1 LNNDSGVMVRKD
13 DREIVGYIRTFQSL
27 ESVCDVQESLIRRY
41 CDENAISFGRIFR
54 DVGYSKRRHTD
65 DRWKAKKI
73 GLDTKSRLHTF
84 AAWEDML
91 LGVIDGEIGCI
102 LVDTQARLFDGAEQ
116 KQVLERL
123 CVDYDVTIIEV
134 ANAFP
139 PDSAAAVGATIYHY
153 PVQFGARTCI
163 LLNDIDAL
171 YNYASHRKRWEV
183 ASLFLDLSPNNR
195 EGFAHMLEI
204 AKCDIVLVKNFFHVK
219 RHTSSFV
226 GVVKQLHKKGIR
238 LVSMDEGELNISDK
252 ECVDLM
258 KQPLKAAVYDWHKSE
273 YQEETE
279 KLQMEKF
286 QAFVKYKTNGWTI
299 RNIYIDGIRSGTKE
313 ELQRLI
319 HNVEKYDI
327 VLLDSFDKFG
337 ETIKFTKI
345 MKELNIPVYSLK
357 EGVCI
362 NGTENL

>member
-1 LNNDSGVMVRKD
+1 MVQNNNAAVRND
-13 DREIVGYIRTFQSL
+13 GREIVGYIRTFQSL
-27 ESVCDVQESLIRRY
+27 ESACDVQESLIQRY
-41 CDENAISFGRIFR
+41 CAENLITCERFFR
-54 DVGYSKRRHTD
+54 DVGYSKIRHAGA
-65 DRWKAKKI
+65 RWKAERI
-73 GLDTKSRLHTF
+73 GLDAKSWLHTF
-84 AAWEDML
+84 EAWEDML
-91 LGVIDGEIGCI
+91 LGVVDGEIGCI
-102 LVDTQARLFDGAEQ
+102 LVDTKARLFDGAEQ
-116 KQVLERL
+116 REVVERL
-123 CVDYDVTIIEV
+123 CKQYDVHIIEV
-134 ANAFP
+134 SGGNP
-139 PDSAAAVGATIYHY
+139 IGTSALMKVAVYHY

-183 ASLFLDLSPNNR
+183 ASLFLDLSSNNR
-195 EGFAHMLEI
+195 ENFAHMLEM

-219 RHTSSFV
+219 RHTSAFI
-226 GVVKQLHKKGIR
+226 GAVKQFYKKGIR

-258 KQPLKAAVYDWHKSE
+258 KQPLKVAVYDHHKSE

-279 KLQMEKF
+279 KLQIEKF

-313 ELQRLI
+313 ELKRLI
-319 HNVEKYDI
+319 HDAEKYDI

-345 MKELNIPVYSLK
+345 MKKLNIPVYSLK

-362 NGTENL
+362 SEAGN

>member
-1 LNNDSGVMVRKD
+1 MSNGRGIMVRKD

-27 ESVCDVQESLIRRY
+27 ESICDVQESLIRRY
-41 CDENAISFGRIFR
+41 CNEHAISCGRIFR
-54 DVGYSKRRHTD
+54 DIGYSKRRHTD
-65 DRWKAKKI
+65 DRWKAKRI
-73 GLDTKSRLHTF
+73 GLDTKNWLHTF

-91 LGVIDGEIGCI
+91 LGVIDREIGCI
-102 LVDTQARLFDGAEQ
+102 LVDTQARLFDGVEQ
-116 KQVLERL
+116 KRVLKHL
-123 CVDYDVTIIEV
+123 CTECDVTIIEV
-134 ANAFP
+134 ANSFP
-139 PDSAAAVGATIYHY
+139 PDSAAAVRTTIYHY

-171 YNYASHRKRWEV
+171 YDYASHRKRWEV
-183 ASLFLDLSPNNR
+183 DSLFLDLSPNNR
-195 EGFAHMLEI
+195 EEFAHMLEMP
-204 AKCDIVLVKNFFHVK
+204 KCDIVLVKNFFHVK
-219 RHTSSFV
+219 RHTSSFI

-258 KQPLKAAVYDWHKSE
+258 KQPLKVVVYDHHKSE

-279 KLQMEKF
+279 KLQIEKF

-319 HNVEKYDI
+319 HDAEKYDI

-345 MKELNIPVYSLK
+345 MKKLNIPVYSLK

-362 NGTENL
+362 SEAGN

>member
-1 LNNDSGVMVRKD
+1 MNNDSRVMVRKD

-41 CDENAISFGRIFR
+41 CDENAISCGRIFR

-73 GLDTKSRLHTF
+73 GLDAKSWLHTF

-116 KQVLERL
+116 KQVLECL

-195 EGFAHMLEI
+195 EEFAHMLEM

-219 RHTSSFV
+219 RHTSAFI
-226 GVVKQLHKKGIR
+226 GVVKQFYKKGIR

-258 KQPLKAAVYDWHKSE
+258 KQPLKVAVYDHHKSE
-273 YQEETE
+273 YQEENE
-279 KLQMEKF
+279 NLQMDKF
-286 QAFVKYKTNGWTI
+286 KAFVKYKTNGWTI
-299 RNIYIDGIRSGTKE
+299 KKVYIDGIRAGTQD
-313 ELQRLI
+313 ELQQLI
-319 HNVEKYDI
+319 NDVGEYDI
-327 VLLDSFDKFG
+327 ILLDSFDKLG
-337 ETIKFTKI
+337 ETIRFTKI
-345 MKELNIPVYSLK
+345 VKKLNIPMFSLK
-357 EGVCI
+357 EGVYI
-362 NGTENL
+362 DGAEDL